1 MGTVERPEQ
10 KLSAKDYALCDT
22 RNENAELKFQIKRL
36 EEELQ
41 IRHGEIK
48 SLRQALASQDE
59 NSTRQQEELIASR
72 ESYETEIQTLR
83 AKEQS
88 LRDFVLDSNGDQVV
102 SGDDIIS
109 RFASLRQKIQKLA
122 TSKTYRLGR
131 ENLALWVKDGSID
144 ATLSKLWD
152 KSPRPSRLLILRSL
166 LFQLLNNYILGCE
179 TFDINDA
186 SLQEISDL
194 SNALGRFERTI
205 VNQGV
210 PGDVVVNWR
219 LSTFKCIEKAQ
230 LSGKDFGRDLQTQMY
245 EGFAHLMAEDA
256 AETDK
261 TKLKDGYLELVKEAW
276 NLQLL
281 MRKSRDHYQC
291 WSVNRPSLKS
301 LEPWNEV
308 FEEISDVGTGEDI
321 AFTLF
326 GALVKHSRI
335 LGEEPK
341 VMEKAQIIAVTK
353 QV

>member
-10 KLSAKDYALCDT
+10 KLSAKDYVLCDT

-88 LRDFVLDSNGDQVV
+88 LRDFVLDSNGDQV
-102 SGDDIIS
+102 
-109 RFASLRQKIQKLA
+109 
-122 TSKTYRLGR
+122 
-131 ENLALWVKDGSID
+131 
-144 ATLSKLWD
+144 
-152 KSPRPSRLLILRSL
+152 
-166 LFQLLNNYILGCE
+166 

-186 SLQEISDL
+186 NLQEISDL
-194 SNALGRFERTI
+194 ANALGRFERTI
-205 VNQGV
+205 VNQAV

-256 AETDK
+256 TETDK

-291 WSVNRPSLKS
+291 WSINRPSLKS